1 MNSGWSSIPP
11 TRLARRSSA
20 IVAVLRA
27 RAMRHA
33 GFDMILHATYMDE
46 EALAAVIEN
55 RVPIV
60 PTFTFQANLAD
71 YGATVGASPTTVFCN
86 RLRVFPIRR
95 LRYFVRVSPTSLKAR
110 VRQPVASPRAT
121 IWRPKTKGAIAMV
134 DNQSTNVYKQIE
146 LVGSSPDGTD
156 AAVKNALDRAGQ
168 TLRNLRWFE
177 VVSVRGGIED
187 EKIREWQ
194 VTLKAAFVLD

>member
-1 MNSGWSSIPP
+1 
-11 TRLARRSSA
+11 
-20 IVAVLRA
+20 
-27 RAMRHA
+27 
-33 GFDMILHATYMDE
+33 
-46 EALAAVIEN
+46 
-55 RVPIV
+55 
-60 PTFTFQANLAD
+60 
-71 YGATVGASPTTVFCN
+71 
-86 RLRVFPIRR
+86 
-95 LRYFVRVSPTSLKAR
+95 
-110 VRQPVASPRAT
+110 
-121 IWRPKTKGAIAMV
+121 MV